1 MTNAIV
7 IRELDISVEKL
18 LLRKEK
24 KNQTNTSYDELK
36 L

>member
-18 LLRKEK
+18 LLRKEE